1 MSLITLGVVALD
13 CPAPRELAAF
23 YAAALDWRVVDDG
36 DADDEWIEVAGPNG
50 RALAFQRVDEGYRP
64 PQWPGQDVPQ
74 QLHLDFDVPR
84 DRIEEAERKVTELG
98 AKLVQHDEGVRGFRV
113 YLDPVGHPFCLCFR

>member
-13 CPAPRELAAF
+13 CPDPRALANF
-23 YAAALDWRVVDDG
+23 YAEMLGWQVTGGEDDWV
-36 DADDEWIEVAGPNG
+36 EVAGPGG
-50 RALAFQRVDEGYRP
+50 RTLAFQRVADYRP

-84 DRIEEAERKVTELG
+84 AQIDEAERQVIALG
-98 AKLVQHDEGVRGFRV
+98 AKLVEHDGGKRDWRV
-113 YLDPVGHPFCLCFR
+113 YLDPAGHPFCLCLR